1 MPTIIDDSDAPHQ
14 PHSLLFSDLVL
25 DNLRLGNRIAVAPM
39 TRTSAQHDGLPTEQM
54 AEYYASYAL
63 GGFALVETEGIYTD
77 EAHSQGYANQPG
89 LANDAQMEAW
99 RTVVH
104 TVHASGAAFFA
115 QLMHAGA
122 LSQFNR
128 FHDHPIAPSA
138 IRPKGEQLRPY
149 GGKGPFPTPR
159 AMTPVDIKEAISGF
173 AAAAARAQQAGFD
186 GVELHGADGYL
197 IDQFLTDDLNQR
209 EDGYGG
215 PLRNRLRFAVEII
228 ERVRDAVGKDFPVGM
243 RLSQGRVNDPEH
255 RWGSASEAAIIFRTL
270 AGAGLDILHVT
281 NESAIEP
288 LFDVNETFA
297 AQAARYG
304 GLTVIAN
311 GQLETPARA
320 QAILASGADI
330 VALGRGALANP
341 DWPRRVYRGDEPE
354 PFDPLMLL
362 PRATLDNAEQWR
374 RMRHATS

>member
-1 MPTIIDDSDAPHQ
+1 MLTNDDRDAPHH

-39 TRTSAQHDGLPTEQM
+39 TRTSAQHDGLATRQM
-54 AEYYASYAL
+54 AEYYAAYAH
-63 GGFALVETEGIYTD
+63 GGFALVETEGTYTD
-77 EAHSQGYANQPG
+77 EAYSQGYARQPG
-89 LANDAQMEAW
+89 LANDNQMESW
-99 RTVVH
+99 RPVVQA
-104 TVHASGAAFFA
+104 VHAGGATFFA

-122 LSQFNR
+122 LSQFNPYR
-128 FHDHPIAPSA
+128 DQPVAPSA

-149 GGKGPFPTPR
+149 GGKGLFRTPR
-159 AMTPVDIKEAISGF
+159 AMTAADIGEAIRGF
-173 AAAAARAQQAGFD
+173 ADAAARAQKAGFD
-186 GVELHGADGYL
+186 GVELDGANGYL

-215 PLRNRLRFAVEII
+215 SLHNRLRFAVEVI
-228 ERVRDAVGKDFPVGM
+228 EAVRDAVGKDFPVAM
-243 RLSQGRVNDPEH
+243 RLSQGKVNDPAH
-255 RWGSASEAAIIFRTL
+255 RWDSVSDAATIFRTL
-270 AGAGLDILHVT
+270 AGAGLDILHVA

-288 LFDVNETFA
+288 QFDADETFA
-297 AQAARYG
+297 GQAARHG

-311 GQLETPARA
+311 GQLESPARA

-374 RMRHATS
+374 RTQRTAS